1 MTRAEAEREILTL
14 LKKTWKIAKAYEPKS
29 DYLTMTV
36 LDEDGEGYFSFF
48 NEYFEN
54 GKIKELCYSEMN
66 GERLNTGGANDEL
79 TTNAEK

>member
-14 LKKTWKIAKAYEPKS
+14 LKKAWETAKAYEPKS
-29 DYLTMTV
+29 GYLTMTV

-54 GKIKELCYSEMN
+54 EKIKKLCYSEMN
-66 GERLNTGGANDEL
+66 GERLNTGGFYDKL
-79 TTNAEK
+79 TTSEKE